1 MLISV
6 VSLTALYGVLLV
18 IEVGLMLKYAKAGP
32 PTEDEVLPPPPSG
45 DDSDDA
51 DAERSLAFAY

>member
-1 MLISV
+1 
-6 VSLTALYGVLLV
+6 
-18 IEVGLMLKYAKAGP
+18 MLKYAKAGP

-51 DAERSLAFAY
+51 ERSLAFAY